1 MRDSD
6 WKPRLEAA
14 VEASGK
20 SRRAI
25 SLAAGMGP
33 GYVHSL
39 LREGKEPTIS
49 SLIAICREIGVSAT
63 YIVTGQDLSEE
74 GEEFLALLGQA
85 SPSQRKAVLEV
96 LRGFASS
103 KE

>member
-1 MRDSD
+1 MSNGD
-6 WKPRLEAA
+6 WKQRLEAA

-39 LREGKEPTIS
+39 LKEGKEPTIG
-49 SLIAICREIGVSAT
+49 SLIAICREIGVSAAH
-63 YIVTGQDLSEE
+63 I
-74 GEEFLALLGQA
+74 LLGFDISAQDEEA
-85 SPSQRKAVLEV
+85 LTLLAQVPEDKRPMVLAI
-96 LRGFASS
+96 LRSFSSS

>member
-1 MRDSD
+1 MNDHD
-6 WKPRLEAA
+6 WKQRLEAA

-39 LREGKEPTIS
+39 LREGKEPTIT

-63 YIVTGQDLSEE
+63 YIITGQEMSVK
-74 GEEFLALLGQA
+74 GEKFLALLGQA
-85 SPSQRKAVLEV
+85 SPTQQEAVLEI